1 MYMGNDH
8 ALEIFGIGS
17 IKIKMDDDVIHTILE
32 VWHVRGL
39 KNNLLSM
46 GKLDDIIYEFHD
58 KRGIMKLII
67 GALVVMKVENIV
79 AKLYML
85 HGRTY

>member
-1 MYMGNDH
+1 MGQ
-8 ALEIFGIGS
+8 
-17 IKIKMDDDVIHTILE
+17 
-32 VWHVRGL
+32 
-39 KNNLLSM
+39 
-46 GKLDDIIYEFHD
+46 LDDIRYEFHD

-67 GALVVMKVENIV
+67 GVLVVMKVENIV